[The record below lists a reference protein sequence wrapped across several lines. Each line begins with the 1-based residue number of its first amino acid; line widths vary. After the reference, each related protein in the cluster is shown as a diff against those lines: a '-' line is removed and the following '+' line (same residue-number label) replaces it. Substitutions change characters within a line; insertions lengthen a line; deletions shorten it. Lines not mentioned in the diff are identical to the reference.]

1 MGISVRGIKQNR
13 IPRELKPTAVRIRLR
28 QISLLGILFYF
39 AILMQGCA
47 ALAWLGIV
55 GADVSR
61 SSDVEF
67 ESFEHSWVAPPEKRQ
82 QVHLK
87 HLAVAPFVGDIRMAE
102 WWATVLAQATD
113 RHVISP
119 AEVSSRLSP
128 NVLTQLMQSTT
139 DQDDIA
145 LAPQLS
151 RDIQVD
157 AVLFGRVVGEP
168 PQKAF
173 WGLKERYPQ
182 RLFLHLVSAE
192 GTLLWK
198 GELPFM
204 MVKGTKEVDEEMVG
218 KTLLTHITTH
228 AKELGWTELGLVA
241 AHTGS

>member
-1 MGISVRGIKQNR
+1 MGLSVGGFRQNR
-13 IPRELKPTAVRIRLR
+13 IPRELKATAVRIRLR
-28 QISLLGILFYF
+28 QISLLGILFSS

-47 ALAWLGIV
+47 VVAWLGIV
-55 GADVSR
+55 CADVAR
-61 SSDVEF
+61 CSDVKF
-67 ESFEHSWVAPPEKRQ
+67 ESFEHSWVAPPEERQ

-113 RHVISP
+113 RYVISP
-119 AEVSSRLSP
+119 AEVISRLPP
-128 NVLTQLMQSTT
+128 NVLTQLTQSTT

-157 AVLFGRVVGEP
+157 GVLFGRVVDEP
-168 PQKAF
+168 PQKTF
-173 WGLKERYPQ
+173 WGLKVRYPQ

-198 GELPFM
+198 GELPFLA
-204 MVKGTKEVDEEMVG
+204 VKGTKEVDEEVV
-218 KTLLTHITTH
+218 KRTLLTHITTH
-228 AKELGWTELGLVA
+228 AKELGWTELGLIAV
-241 AHTGS
+241 HTGS